1 MIDTIGGV
9 EGLVKTRI
17 RAVRN
22 TNKLCKMRVV
32 LVPFFLKKTYAN
44 LDVPKPNQKTVS
56 IARELLTIVNAILKY
71 AIDEGNCLIP

>member
-1 MIDTIGGV
+1 
-9 EGLVKTRI
+9 
-17 RAVRN
+17 
-22 TNKLCKMRVV
+22 MRVV

-71 AIDEGNCLIP
+71 AIDEGYCLIP